1 MFQPRWAFQHS
12 LILSRSRQGVY
23 TPKIPPLPEP
33 ALGKMLITL
42 NNSYFYLADFSMI
55 LSRSQD
61 GVYTPKFVYN
71 IHLPCHDHDRG
82 CIPPKFLYY
91 LSLPLGKCLLRSII
105 PTFIWLTFQWF
116 CHDHKMGYIPQNSS
130 TAFTYPVT
138 ITTGGVYPQNSSI
151 TWACPWEN
159 AYYPQYFLFWF
170 GWLFTDSVTITWS
183 WQGKWML

>member
-61 GVYTPKFVYN
+61 GVYTPKFVYS

-82 CIPPKFLYY
+82 ANPQKSSITLT
-91 LSLPLGKCLLRSII
+91 LPLGRCLQTSILTAFLWPIVIGSNSYWPIQLFDRSIS
-105 PTFIWLTFQWF
+105 
-116 CHDHKMGYIPQNSS
+116 Y
-130 TAFTYPVT
+130 
-138 ITTGGVYPQNSSI
+138 SI
-151 TWACPWEN
+151 NQPIN
-159 AYYPQYFLFWF
+159 QSINQSP
-170 GWLFTDSVTITWS
+170 IN
-183 WQGKWML
+183 

>member
-23 TPKIPPLPEP
+23 TPKIPTLPEP

-61 GVYTPKFVYN
+61 GVYTPKFVYS

-82 CIPPKFLYY
+82 CIPPKFVYY
-91 LSLPLGKCLLRSII
+91 LSLPLGKCLLPSII
-105 PTFIWLTFQWF
+105 PILIWLTFHWF
-116 CHDHKMGYIPQNSS
+116 CHDHE
-130 TAFTYPVT
+130 
-138 ITTGGVYPQNSSI
+138 GGVHPKNSSI
-151 TWACPWEN
+151 TLSLPFGKRLPSSILHIFLWLIFHWCCHDHEGVCTPKLRQLPWACLWEN
-159 AYYPQYFLFWF
+159 A
-170 GWLFTDSVTITWS
+170 
-183 WQGKWML
+183 